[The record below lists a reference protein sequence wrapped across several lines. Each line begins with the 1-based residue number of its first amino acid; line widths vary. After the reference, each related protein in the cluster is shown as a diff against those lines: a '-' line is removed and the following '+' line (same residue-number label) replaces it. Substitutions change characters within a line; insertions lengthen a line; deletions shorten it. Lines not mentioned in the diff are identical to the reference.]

1 MIPVASKSL
10 PSYTLS
16 KAQRKRAILNS
27 PRSGRIKLVHNVQ
40 QGDTW
45 WDLAR
50 HYHVGV
56 RSLAKWNASS
66 PRDVLREGDKLV
78 VWIKPGRNIKVSS
91 QSVPAAPQHK
101 PIIQRINYRVRIGDS
116 LARIAGKFNVRVRD
130 LLKWNRLSVKSYL
143 QPGQR
148 IKLFVDIT
156 SQSGV

>member
-50 HYHVGV
+50 LYHVGV

-66 PRDVLREGDKLV
+66 PRDVLRAGDKLV
-78 VWIKPGRNIKVSS
+78 VWIKPGRNIKVSN
-91 QSVPAAPQHK
+91 QSVPVAPQHK

-116 LARIAGKFNVRVRD
+116 LARIASKFKVRVGD
-130 LLKWNRLSVKSYL
+130 LLKWNKLSAKSYL

-156 SQSGV
+156 SQTGA